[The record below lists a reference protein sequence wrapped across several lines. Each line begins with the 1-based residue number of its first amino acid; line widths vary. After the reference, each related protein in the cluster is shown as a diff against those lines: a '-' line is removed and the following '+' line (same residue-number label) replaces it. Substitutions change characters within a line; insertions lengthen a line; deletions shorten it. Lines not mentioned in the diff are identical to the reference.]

1 MIEVLDALDYLGV
14 FVFALSG
21 ALLASRKGM
30 DLFGFIVLALMPAI
44 GGGTIRDIVLDV
56 PVFWIEDK
64 NYLLLT
70 LVAAVLTF
78 FGCRQIERATRPLVW
93 LDAVGLSVFC
103 VLGAAKTLQITGDV
117 VVAVVMG
124 VVSAVAGGIIRDVIA
139 NDPPMVLHS
148 EIYATAAFLGALV
161 YVGFVSM
168 GWPLAEWAGV
178 LVALAAR
185 GSGIVLGWSL
195 PRSSG
200 K

>member
-1 MIEVLDALDYLGV
+1 MLDALDYLGV

-44 GGGTIRDIVLDV
+44 GGGTIRDIALDV
-56 PVFWIEDK
+56 PVFWILDK

-70 LVAAVLTF
+70 LIAAVLTF
-78 FGCRQIERATRPLVW
+78 GSYRLIERLQRPLVW

-103 VLGAAKTLQITGDV
+103 VLGAAKTLEHTGDA

-124 VVSAVAGGIIRDVIA
+124 VVTAVAGGIIRDVIA
-139 NDPPMVLHS
+139 NDAPMVLRS
-148 EIYATAAFLGALV
+148 EIYATAAVLGALV
-161 YVGFVSM
+161 YVGLATV
-168 GWPLAEWAGV
+168 GWPFAEWAGV
-178 LVALAAR
+178 ATALGAR

-195 PRSSG
+195 PKSG
-200 K
+200 G

>member
-1 MIEVLDALDYLGV
+1 MLEALDYLGV

-56 PVFWIEDK
+56 PVFWTLDK

-70 LVAAVLTF
+70 LIAAVLTF
-78 FGCRQIERATRPLVW
+78 AGYRLIERVKRPLVW
-93 LDAVGLSVFC
+93 FDAVGLSVFC
-103 VLGAAKTLQITGDV
+103 VLGAAKTLQITNDA

-139 NDPPMVLHS
+139 NDPPMVLRS

-161 YVGFVSM
+161 YVGFVSF
-168 GWPLAEWAGV
+168 GLPWAEWAGV
-178 LVALAAR
+178 IAALAAR
-185 GSGIVLGWSL
+185 GSGIVFGWSL
-195 PRSSG
+195 PRAG
-200 K
+200 G